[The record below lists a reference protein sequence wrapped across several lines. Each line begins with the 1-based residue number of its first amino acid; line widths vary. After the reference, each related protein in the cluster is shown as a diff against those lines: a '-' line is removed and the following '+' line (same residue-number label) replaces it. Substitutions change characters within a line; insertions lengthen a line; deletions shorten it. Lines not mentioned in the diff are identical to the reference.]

1 MPNPIL
7 FPAADI
13 AVGQGQ
19 QYINQKYTDYN
30 RREDQK
36 LYEHNAKLAYGYSK
50 KSAQDSSTAML
61 TGMKNAG
68 ISPATMTGGM
78 EAFPLSSGS
87 APSTSAPQ
95 GDEISV
101 SKSMLAG
108 AEYENMQA
116 QNDNLKEQNELL
128 KAQTGK
134 TKAETTIIERE
145 NTRKQDEDDKYI
157 ELSGQTYGAI
167 KAITDHSRQRTSHQS
182 NTLEYW
188 EGQIK
193 AEVLKSYSSDK
204 SNIENEVLH
213 RINTNSKALTELGIL
228 NQTLENLK
236 EDKEIKTQTVTNL
249 KKQAEKIE
257 QEIGLTKEQAD
268 KLKNLNVKKMI
279 DEGDYIGA
287 LLSFVLQLS
296 SQVSASAVMKK

>member
-1 MPNPIL
+1 MSNPIL

-36 LYEHNAKLAYGYSK
+36 LYEKNAKLAYGYSK

-61 TGMKNAG
+61 TGVKNAG

-78 EAFPLSSGS
+78 NAFPVSSGS

-95 GDEISV
+95 GDAVSV

-108 AEYENMQA
+108 AEYENVQA
-116 QNDNLKEQNELL
+116 QNKNLKEQNKLVQ
-128 KAQTGK
+128 AQTGK
-134 TKAETTIIERE
+134 TTAEKEALERE
-145 NTRKQDEDDKYI
+145 NTRRADEDDAYTK
-157 ELSGQTYGAI
+157 ESGHTFGSM
-167 KAITDHSRQRTSHQS
+167 KALTDIARQKTSHQGS
-182 NTLEYW
+182 SLEYM

-193 AEVLKSYSSDK
+193 AEVLKAYSSDK

-213 RINTNSKALTELGIL
+213 RINTNSKALVELGIL
-228 NQTLENLK
+228 NKTLANLQGDTDLKGQTL
-236 EDKEIKTQTVTNL
+236 DNL
-249 KKQAEKIE
+249 KKQAEKIS
-257 QEIGLTKEQAD
+257 QEINLSKEQAER
-268 KLKNLNVKKMI
+268 LKSLNVKQLI
-279 DEGDYIGA
+279 DKGDYIGA
-287 LLSFVLQLS
+287 LLSFVMQITGGL
-296 SQVSASAVMKK
+296 K

>member
-7 FPAADI
+7 FPAADFV
-13 AVGQGQ
+13 AGQTN

-50 KSAQDSSTAML
+50 KAAQDSSTAML

-78 EAFPLSSGS
+78 QAFPVSSGS

-95 GDEISV
+95 GDQISV

-108 AEYENMQA
+108 AEYENIKA
-116 QNDNLKEQNELL
+116 QNDNLKEQNNLL
-128 KAQTGK
+128 EAQTGK
-134 TKAETTIIERE
+134 TQAEKESIERE
-145 NTRKQDEDDKYI
+145 NTRREDEDNKYT

-167 KAITDHSRQRTSHQS
+167 KAITDHARQRTSHQS
-182 NTLEYW
+182 STLEYW
-188 EGQIK
+188 ENQIK
-193 AEVLKSYSSDK
+193 AEVLKAYSSDK

-213 RINTNSKALTELGIL
+213 RINTNSKALVELGIL

-236 EDKEIKTQTVTNL
+236 EDKEIKKETVGNL
-249 KKQAEKIE
+249 KKQAEKIK
-257 QEIGLTKEQAD
+257 QEIDLTKEQAD
-268 KLKNLNVKKMI
+268 RLKNLNIKKML

-296 SQVSASAVMKK
+296 SQVTASAVLKK

>member
-1 MPNPIL
+1 MENPIL
-7 FPAADI
+7 FPAADF
-13 AVGQGQ
+13 VGNQAN

-36 LYEHNAKLAYGYSK
+36 LYEQNAKIAYGYSK
-50 KSAQDSSTAML
+50 KAAQESSTAML

-78 EAFPLSSGS
+78 SAFPLSSGH

-95 GDEISV
+95 ADNIPM

-108 AEYENMQA
+108 AEFENLRA
-116 QNDNLKEQNELL
+116 QNENLKEQNNLVR
-128 KAQTGK
+128 AQTGK
-134 TKAETTIIERE
+134 TQAEKEAIERE
-145 NTRKQDEDDKYI
+145 NTRRADEDDKYT

-167 KAITDHSRQRTSHQS
+167 KAITEHAKQRTSHQS
-182 NTLEYW
+182 STLEYM

-193 AEVLKSYSSDK
+193 AEVLKSYASDK

-213 RINTNSKALTELGIL
+213 RINSNSKALHEVAIL
-228 NQTLENLK
+228 THTLENLK
-236 EDKEIKTQTVTNL
+236 VDKTIKEETAKNL

-268 KLKNLNVKKMI
+268 RLKNLNVKKML

-296 SQVSASAVMKK
+296 SQVTASAVLKK